1 VIFIIISYLAFAFGQ
16 LFSSAAERTHEHNST
31 DSDIMQQ
38 ELIGGKFL
46 VA

>member
-16 LFSSAAERTHEHNST
+16 LFASAAERTHEHNST
-31 DSDIMQQ
+31 DIMQQ